1 MRLHA
6 YKLLA
11 SLGLAVIIAATGFAL
26 PAYAVLPY
34 QTSSTDYTG
43 KWIPSP
49 DAYKPLRTVEG
60 LSGPEDLF
68 ITAEDE
74 LYVADTKNDR
84 IVHLDA
90 QGQVLRYIPSETGE
104 AGDGEKKARLR
115 RPEGI
120 FVTNDGILYV
130 ADTGNRRIAVFG
142 KDGAYVREYTSPP
155 SQYIPANYLY
165 VPSKIVIDPRGY
177 LYIANKGGYQGLLQL
192 TFEGEFAGFFG
203 SNKVQANWL
212 DRFKRKFYTE
222 EQLAEEDKKLPGS
235 ISNMTIDRRGFIY
248 TINRNMDRGQIKRL
262 NAASYDLLG
271 DINFAPWDYGFYK
284 TNFVDMTV
292 DENGMMTAIV
302 EGSGYIDQYDGDGNV
317 IFEFGRSGK
326 EDRYGLLQRPTSL
339 VSNSRGDLII
349 ADGDLD
355 MLHWFVRTD
364 FGGLV
369 HQAVGLSA
377 QGNYE
382 QAKPLWETVLRYNGT
397 FERAY
402 QGLAKAQYSD
412 KAYGEAMANFAIAR
426 DREGYSEVFWEYR
439 MNWMQRYFGI
449 LMSFLL
455 VMTAAYYWWSSY
467 RKRRN
472 KRLRK
477 AGVAKRG
484 TANDWLYS
492 LQGIWRVMRHP
503 ADVMYELAISSR
515 IRFAVPLVIVLL
527 TFVSL
532 IAGKAVVSFV
542 FATAPFRELDLFTEA
557 IKFFGLWLLWVL
569 ANYLTGSVML
579 GEGTMK
585 KVFTVNAYALAPVL
599 LLTLPLQLM
608 TNVLTLQEAVFYT
621 AAMRISWMWVLVL
634 MFVGTMMVHNYN
646 LKESLRMNAVSLF
659 SLACISLFGL
669 ALGGLIFSAIDF
681 FLQLGQELIK
691 RG

>member
-6 YKLLA
+6 YKLVA
-11 SLGLAVIIAATGFAL
+11 SLVLAVAITVTGLAL

-34 QTSSTDYTG
+34 RTSSTDYTG
-43 KWIPSP
+43 EWIPSP

-68 ITAEDE
+68 ITPEDE

-90 QGQVLRYIPSETGE
+90 TGQVLRYIPSESGE
-104 AGDGEKKARLR
+104 VEEGEKEARLR
-115 RPEGI
+115 RPEGV
-120 FVTNDGILYV
+120 FVAHDGTLYV
-130 ADTGNRRIAVFG
+130 ADTGNRRIVVFS
-142 KDGAYVREYTSPP
+142 KDGAYVREYGSPP
-155 SQYIPANYLY
+155 SEYIPANYLY
-165 VPSKIVIDPRGY
+165 VPSKVVIDPRGY

-203 SNKVQANWL
+203 SNKVQADWL

-222 EQLAEEDKKLPGS
+222 EQLAEEDKKLPGA
-235 ISNMTIDRRGFIY
+235 ISNMTIDSRGFIY
-248 TINRNMDRGQIKRL
+248 TINRNMGKGQIKRL

-271 DINFAPWDYGFYK
+271 DINFAPWDYGLRK
-284 TNFVDMTV
+284 TNFVDV
-292 DENGMMTAIV
+292 AVAADGMITAIV
-302 EGSGYIDQYDGDGNV
+302 EGSGFIDQYDSDGNV
-317 IFEFGRSGK
+317 MFTFGRSGK

-339 VSNSRGDLII
+339 VTNTRGDLII

-355 MLHWFVRTD
+355 MLHWLVRTD
-364 FGGLV
+364 FGTVV

-377 QGNYE
+377 QGDYK

-412 KAYGEAMANFAIAR
+412 KDYEEAMANFAIAR
-426 DREGYSEVFWEYR
+426 DRAGYSEVFWEYR

-449 LMSFLL
+449 LMSVLL
-455 VMTAAYYWWSSY
+455 ALAAAYFVWKSY
-467 RKRRN
+467 RKCRR
-472 KRLRK
+472 KRLRQ
-477 AGVAKRG
+477 AGVLKQEI
-484 TANDWLYS
+484 ANDWLYS
-492 LQGIWRVMRHP
+492 LRGIWRILRHP
-503 ADVMYELAISSR
+503 AEVMYELANSSR
-515 IRFAVPLVIVLL
+515 VRFAVPVAIVLL
-527 TFVSL
+527 TFVVL
-532 IAGKAVVSFV
+532 IAGKAAVSFV
-542 FATAPFRELDLFTEA
+542 FATVPFRELNLGTEVG
-557 IKFFGLWLLWVL
+557 KFFGLWLLWVL

-599 LLTLPLQLM
+599 LLTLPLQLL
-608 TNVLTLQEAVFYT
+608 TNVLTLQEAVFYI
-621 AAMRISWMWVLVL
+621 AAMRISWLWMVVL
-634 MFVGTMMVHNYN
+634 MFIGTMMVHNYN
-646 LKESLRMNAVSLF
+646 MKESLRMNAVSIF
-659 SLACISLFGL
+659 SLVCISLFGF
-669 ALGGLIFSAIDF
+669 ALGGLIFSALDF